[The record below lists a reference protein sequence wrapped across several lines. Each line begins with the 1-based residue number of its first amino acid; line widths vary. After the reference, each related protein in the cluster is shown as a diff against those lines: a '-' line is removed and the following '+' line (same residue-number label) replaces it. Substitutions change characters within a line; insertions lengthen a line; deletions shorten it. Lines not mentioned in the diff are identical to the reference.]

1 MAELPDQLPDQL
13 PEQPARSADQAA
25 RRSAEDPL
33 SDGGEGGVGVRAARR
48 DAMGSDAR
56 NFGPKDCS
64 IWESHVATRLGV
76 SRRDLVSLRWR
87 HLQEGLHFVKNGRR
101 IVYAP
106 SGVEKL
112 AQVLQN
118 GSAQEKWL
126 PTNVLCEGEAEEA
139 MVSTFKVRRKVH
151 NNRVLE
157 CLDEN
162 NQVVIVRV
170 RDNEKFLP
178 GMEVTAVPYGDL
190 KNVFEF
196 VGSYPRF
203 RGKY

>member
-1 MAELPDQLPDQL
+1 MH
-13 PEQPARSADQAA
+13 
-25 RRSAEDPL
+25 
-33 SDGGEGGVGVRAARR
+33 
-48 DAMGSDAR
+48 SDAR
-56 NFGPKDCS
+56 NFDPKDFS

-76 SRRDLVSLRWR
+76 SRRDLVSLRWA
-87 HLQEGLHFVKNGRR
+87 HLKEGSDFVKNGRR
-101 IVYAP
+101 IVYAAV
-106 SGVEKL
+106 GVEKL

-118 GSAQEKWL
+118 DSAPGKWL
-126 PTNVLCEGEAEEA
+126 PTNVLCEDGALEA
-139 MVSTFKVRRKVH
+139 MVSTFTVRRKAH

-170 RDNEKFLP
+170 RDNENFLP

-190 KNVFEF
+190 KNVFDF